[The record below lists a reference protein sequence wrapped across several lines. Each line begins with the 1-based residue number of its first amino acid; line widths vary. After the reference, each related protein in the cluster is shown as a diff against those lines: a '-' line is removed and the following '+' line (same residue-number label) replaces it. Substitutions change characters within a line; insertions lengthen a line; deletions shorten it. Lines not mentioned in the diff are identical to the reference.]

1 MTAAV
6 SKSRVLCVDDSRLT
20 REQVRD
26 ALGDRVDLECVES
39 GEAAIQALER
49 RPADLVL
56 SDLQMQ
62 GMSGLAL
69 LDRARRIAPG
79 VPFVLLTAHATIDSA
94 VEALRHGATDYLQKP
109 IQPEHLVSVVE
120 RVLAHQRLLRDN
132 ERLRSSVRTLE
143 SCRSLMHCLDPGEV
157 YAVALDLLLPALG
170 RNLGLALFR
179 RTEMPGSD
187 GIAFRGFDE
196 VAATELQRRLAQAK
210 ADRSLFDTHEPLITR
225 GGPIGEA
232 LEELGAGGG
241 SALLVP
247 LRGAETEEGLL
258 WVPEQGRPTTALELE
273 HARLIA
279 AHAELALANAERYH
293 QAKEKAFIDDTTEV
307 YNARY
312 LLQATDREIHR
323 AARSGKELSVLFL
336 DLDRFKRV
344 NDQYGHLV
352 GSNVLRRLSEV
363 LLDCVRQVDTLARYG
378 GDEFTILLVDTGL
391 SWRRARRGAHPA
403 HRRRDDLRG
412 RRRRADPAHDQHRH
426 RDVPRPQPR
435 PRRVARHRR
444 QGDVPGQVE
453 GAQLRLLGIGS
464 RVLTKQGE
472 VR

>member
-1 MTAAV
+1 MGTSEAHR
-6 SKSRVLCVDDSRLT
+6 RVLCVDDSRLT

-26 ALGDRVDLECVES
+26 ALGGRVDLECVES
-39 GEAAIQALER
+39 AEEAIASLER
-49 RPADLVL
+49 EPADLVI
-56 SDLQMQ
+56 SDLHMA
-62 GMSGLAL
+62 GLSGLAL

-79 VPFVLLTAHATIDSA
+79 VPFVLLTAHASVDSA
-94 VEALRHGATDYLQKP
+94 VEALRRGATDYLQKP
-109 IQPEHLVSVVE
+109 IQPEHLAAVVE
-120 RVLAHQRLLRDN
+120 RVLSHQDLLRDN
-132 ERLRSSVRTLE
+132 ERLRSAVRTLE
-143 SCRSLMHCLDPGEV
+143 SCRTLMHCLDPGEV

-179 RTEMPGSD
+179 RSEMPGSD

-196 VAATELQRRLAQAK
+196 VAATELQRRVAQAK
-210 ADRSLFDTHEPLITR
+210 ADSSLFAQRDPCTTR
-225 GGPIGEA
+225 GGPIGAA
-232 LEELGAGGG
+232 LEELGVGGG

-247 LRGAETEEGLL
+247 LHGAEKEEGLL
-258 WVPEQGRPTTALELE
+258 WVPELGRPTTAAELE

-279 AHAELALANAERYH
+279 AHAELALTNAERYH
-293 QAKEKAFIDDTTEV
+293 QAKERAFIDDVTEV

-344 NDQYGHLV
+344 NDQYGHLI

-391 SWRRARRGAHPA
+391 RGGVQVAERIRRTVAETIFEGTSGAPIRLTISIGVATFPDHA
-403 HRRRDDLRG
+403 GDRESLLDVADKAMYRAKSKG
-412 RRRRADPAHDQHRH
+412 RNCVCSAAELEP
-426 RDVPRPQPR
+426 
-435 PRRVARHRR
+435 
-444 QGDVPGQVE
+444 
-453 GAQLRLLGIGS
+453 
-464 RVLTKQGE
+464 
-472 VR
+472 

>member
-1 MTAAV
+1 MRSAD
-6 SKSRVLCVDDSRLT
+6 SKRRVLCVDDSRLT

-39 GEAAIQALER
+39 AEAAIAALER
-49 RPADLVL
+49 EPVDLVL
-56 SDLQMQ
+56 SDLQME

-69 LDRARRIAPG
+69 LGRARRIAPG
-79 VPFVLLTAHATIDSA
+79 VPFLLLTAHASIDSA

-109 IQPEHLVSVVE
+109 IRSEQLVAVVE
-120 RVLAHQRLLRDN
+120 RVLSHQDLLRDN
-132 ERLRSSVRTLE
+132 ERLRSAVRTLE
-143 SCRSLMHCLDPGEV
+143 SCRTLMHCLDPGEV

-170 RNLGLALFR
+170 RDLGLALFR
-179 RTEMPGSD
+179 RSEMPGSD

-196 VAATELQRRLAQAK
+196 VAATELQRRVAQAK
-210 ADRSLFDTHEPLITR
+210 ADSALFAQREPCTTR

-232 LEELGAGGG
+232 LEELGVGGG
-241 SALLVP
+241 PALLVP
-247 LRGAETEEGLL
+247 LHGAEREEGLL
-258 WVPEQGRPTTALELE
+258 WVPEQGRPTTESDLE

-279 AHAELALANAERYH
+279 AHAELALTNAERYH
-293 QAKEKAFIDDTTEV
+293 QAKEKAFIDDVTEV

-312 LLQATDREIHR
+312 LLAATEREIHR

-378 GDEFTILLVDTGL
+378 GDEFTILLVDTPL
-391 SWRRARRGAHPA
+391 RGAVQVA
-403 HRRRDDLRG
+403 ERIRRTVAETLFEGTGGAPIRLTISIGVATFPDHARDREGLLDVADKAMYRAKSKG
-412 RRRRADPAHDQHRH
+412 RNCVCSA
-426 RDVPRPQPR
+426 
-435 PRRVARHRR
+435 
-444 QGDVPGQVE
+444 E
-453 GAQLRLLGIGS
+453 ELES
-464 RVLTKQGE
+464 
-472 VR
+472 